1 MHKVDYFADRVKLF
15 LFSPIVILTFCFIFL
30 LFSVVLNGSI
40 FRVWSLG
47 RDLVSIQEKTIATK
61 AQIKQIEID
70 IKRSRDPSFIE
81 RQAREKLDL
90 VNQNDL
96 VFIFTE

>member
-1 MHKVDYFADRVKLF
+1 MHKVDYFADQVKMF
-15 LFSPIVILTFCFIFL
+15 LFSPIVILFFCSIFFL
-30 LFSVVLNGSI
+30 CSVVLNGSL
-40 FRVWSLG
+40 FRVWSLN
-47 RDLVSIQEKTIATK
+47 RELVSLQEKTLSTK

-70 IKRSRDPSFIE
+70 ILKTKDTAFIE

-90 VNQNDL
+90 ANENDL